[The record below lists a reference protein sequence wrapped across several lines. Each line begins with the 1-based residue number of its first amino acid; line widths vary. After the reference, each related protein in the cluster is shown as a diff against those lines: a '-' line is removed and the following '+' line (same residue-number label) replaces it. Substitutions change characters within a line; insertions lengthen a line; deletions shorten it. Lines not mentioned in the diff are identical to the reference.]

1 MHDVQPEPALPWA
14 AGEGG
19 TITLAKAMDAS
30 SQLAQGALI
39 FELQENG
46 VDVPVS
52 RVRFR
57 YAGNGMGHIQ
67 VDDQQVFSVN
77 LYPSDTAVTTLALNI
92 IPGQTAYS
100 VKAVRLA
107 NIRYRVEIFKDQAC
121 TQKPQRGDVLQTVY
135 VKFAD
140 DFDDTAQYNKYN
152 AQNRWASFA
161 FVPATEQADA
171 TINAYLGYTVDA
183 VQEGDPVSGQVFE
196 AIATDEHT
204 IDQDITTGFNEIYE
218 P

>member
-1 MHDVQPEPALPWA
+1 M
-14 AGEGG
+14 G
-19 TITLAKAMDAS
+19 AS
-30 SQLAQGALI
+30 TELAQGALI

-46 VDVPVS
+46 VDVAVS

-57 YAGNGMGHIQ
+57 YAGNGIAHIE
-67 VDDQQVFSVN
+67 VDGQQVFNVN
-77 LYPSDTAVTTLALNI
+77 LYPTDDAVTILALNI

-121 TQKPQRGDVLQTVY
+121 TEKPKRGDVLQIVY
-135 VKFAD
+135 VKFAE
-140 DFDDTAQYNKYN
+140 DFDDTVQYTKYD

-161 FVPATEQADA
+161 FVPATAQADA
-171 TINAYLGYTVDA
+171 TINAYLGFTVDG

-196 AIATDEHT
+196 AIGTDEFM
-204 IDQDITTGFNEIYE
+204 IDQAITTGFAGEYV